1 VGLAETAQEAVMDA
15 ATYARFALALL
26 FVLGLILVISWAIR
40 RFGLAGRFAPNPGKK
55 RRLEVVEVAP
65 LDARHKLVMVKRD
78 AVEHLLLI
86 GGGDPIVVERNID
99 STAAARPAAP
109 DFAQEL
115 KAETPE

>member
-1 VGLAETAQEAVMDA
+1 MDA

-40 RFGLAGRFAPNPGKK
+40 RFGLAGRFAPNPGKR

-86 GGGDPIVVERNID
+86 GGGDPVVVERGIN
-99 STAAARPAAP
+99 AATSARSIAP
-109 DFAQEL
+109 DFEQEL
-115 KAETPE
+115 KAEALE